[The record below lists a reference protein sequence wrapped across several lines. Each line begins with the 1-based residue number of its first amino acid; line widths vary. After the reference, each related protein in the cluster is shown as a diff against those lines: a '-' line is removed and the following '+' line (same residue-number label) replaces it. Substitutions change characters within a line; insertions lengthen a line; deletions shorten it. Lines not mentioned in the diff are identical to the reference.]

1 MKLTFVILPALVLS
15 ACASWTPR
23 APEEI
28 VADRQRDRQVSTVM
42 TDMAR
47 ERGAD
52 GFTTG
57 SGF

>member
-1 MKLTFVILPALVLS
+1 MKLMLAISLS
-15 ACASWTPR
+15 LTLTACASWTPR
-23 APEEI
+23 TPEEI
-28 VADRQRDRQVSTVM
+28 AADRQRDRQVSTVM
-42 TDMAR
+42 TDMKR

>member
-1 MKLTFVILPALVLS
+1 MKITLAILPALTLA

-23 APEEI
+23 TSAEI
-28 VADRQRDRQVSTVM
+28 AADRQRDRQVSTVM
-42 TDMAR
+42 TDMKR